1 VPTGITERAWKTQSF
16 FFFFFFFSCLVRK
29 LIKKGMGGEDVFY
42 GNDDHR
48 EMNDSM
54 YKEDVIESMRREQ
67 ESKDLKKR
75 REKNCC
81 YSYFLSCFNFFTLLR
96 AFINF

>member
-1 VPTGITERAWKTQSF
+1 
-16 FFFFFFFSCLVRK
+16 
-29 LIKKGMGGEDVFY
+29 MGGEDVLY

-67 ESKDLKKR
+67 ESKDLKR

-81 YSYFLSCFNFFTLLR
+81 YSYFLSCFGFFALLR